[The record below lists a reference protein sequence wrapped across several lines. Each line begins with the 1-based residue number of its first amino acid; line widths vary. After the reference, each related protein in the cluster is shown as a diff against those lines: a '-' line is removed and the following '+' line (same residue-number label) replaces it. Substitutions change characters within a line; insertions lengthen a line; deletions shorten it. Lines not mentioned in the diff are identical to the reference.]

1 MKQLLSVFLVFLL
14 STAPIRAADYAI
26 EEMIEENSPA
36 PPFSIARVE
45 TFSDGLRLFLSSA
58 DIAAIAGLFA
68 SGALQGQ
75 LSDNQAG
82 IETTVTLSLGKAVW
96 CTQDGGPVYL
106 GYAEALPA
114 CSDSGQPP
122 QRVEYFLIAPVT
134 LGAGRDLA
142 IGKDPD
148 YLWLIEER

>member
-1 MKQLLSVFLVFLL
+1 MKQLLSVLIAFFL
-14 STAPIRAADYAI
+14 STVPIRAADYVI
-26 EEMIEENSPA
+26 EQMIEEGSPA

-45 TFSDGLRLFLSSA
+45 PFPDGLRLFLSSA
-58 DIAAIAGLFA
+58 DIATVAGLVA
-68 SGALQGQ
+68 SGVLQGQ
-75 LSDNQAG
+75 LSDNAAG
-82 IETTVTLSLGKAVW
+82 TETTVTLSLGKAVW
-96 CTQDGGPVYL
+96 CTKDSEPLYF

-114 CSDSGQPP
+114 CSDSGQLQ

-134 LGAGRDLA
+134 LGASRDLA

>member
-1 MKQLLSVFLVFLL
+1 MNLLLSVFIVFLL
-14 STAPIRAADYAI
+14 STAPIRAADYVI
-26 EEMIEENSPA
+26 EEMIEEGSPP

-45 TFSDGLRLFLSSA
+45 AFPDGLRLFLSSA
-58 DIAAIAGLFA
+58 DIAAVASLVA

-75 LSDNQAG
+75 LSDNEAG
-82 IETTVTLSLGKAVW
+82 TETSVTLSLGKAVW
-96 CTQDGGPVYL
+96 CTQDSEPVYL